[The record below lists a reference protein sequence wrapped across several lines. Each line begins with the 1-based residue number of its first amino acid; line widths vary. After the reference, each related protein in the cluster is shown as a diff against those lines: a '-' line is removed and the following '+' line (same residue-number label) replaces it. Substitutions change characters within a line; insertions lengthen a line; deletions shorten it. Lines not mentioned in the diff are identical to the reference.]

1 MKILLVQPDF
11 PLSFKSKN
19 HKDFLPVGLLKLAS
33 YYRKRNYEV
42 KLVYGKKC
50 FENFKP
56 EIVGITS
63 LFTYWSRYVWET
75 VNFYKEE
82 YPEAK
87 IVVGGIYASL
97 MPDHCKLS
105 GCDRVFVGVHK
116 EAEKC
121 KPAYDL
127 VDANYQI
134 IHTSR
139 GCIRRCEFCGT
150 WKIEP
155 RFIPK
160 KSIKREICS
169 NKIIFYD
176 NNFLA
181 NPNREKILNELSEA
195 THKGKAV
202 YSEFQCGIDGRL
214 LTSRLARMIK
224 EARMINPRIAW
235 DHNYDDWKNIKK
247 QLDTLADAGYNYKN
261 MYIFMIY
268 NWNNPI
274 KEMEKKRLKCWK
286 WGVQIADCRYRPLN
300 QTFDNYNPKKKQTND
315 DYYIHPSWTD
325 DEVKLFRKNVRKQNI
340 CVRMGFKFY
349 SRGLERKRMDKKL
362 SLKIRKMSYEN
373 AKKLLPDIWSPGKAH
388 CK

>member
-11 PLSFKSKN
+11 PLPFKSKN
-19 HKDFLPVGLLKLAS
+19 HKDFLPVSLLKLAS
-33 YYRKRNYEV
+33 YYRKKNYEV
-42 KLVYGKKC
+42 KLVYGKKY

-56 EIVGITS
+56 DTVGITS
-63 LFTYWSRYVWET
+63 LFTYWSQCVWET
-75 VNFYKEE
+75 VNFYKGK

-105 GCDRVFVGVHK
+105 GCDRVFIGVHK
-116 EAEKC
+116 GAEKC

-181 NPNREKILNELSEA
+181 NPNREKILDELSEV

-214 LTSRLARMIK
+214 LTPELAKKMK
-224 EARMINPRIAW
+224 KARMINPRIAW
-235 DHNYDDWKNIKK
+235 DHNYSDWEGIKK
-247 QLDTLADAGYNYKN
+247 QLDMLSDAGYNYKD
-261 MYIFMIY
+261 MYVFMIY
-268 NWNNPI
+268 NWNI
-274 KEMEKKRLKCWK
+274 LFKEMEKKRLKCWK

-300 QTFDNYNPKKKQTND
+300 QTFDNYNPKIEQTNN
-315 DYYIHPSWTD
+315 DYYIHHCWTD
-325 DEVKLFRKNVRKQNI
+325 REVKLFRKNVRRHNI
-340 CVRMGFKFY
+340 CVRHDFPFY
-349 SRGLERKRMDKKL
+349 SKKLERKEITKKNSMKLRNLSKNEIINIVPDVWFPDKK
-362 SLKIRKMSYEN
+362 I
-373 AKKLLPDIWSPGKAH
+373 
-388 CK
+388 